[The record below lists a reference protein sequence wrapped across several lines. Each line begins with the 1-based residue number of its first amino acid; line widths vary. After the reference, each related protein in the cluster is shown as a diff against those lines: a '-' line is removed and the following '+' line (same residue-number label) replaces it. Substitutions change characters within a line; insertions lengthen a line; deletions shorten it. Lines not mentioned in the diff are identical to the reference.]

1 MLLHIIS
8 RSAWET
14 AVSHPPYHPPSLD
27 SEGFIHCSTVAQVLT
42 PANERYQGQQDLL
55 LLCIDPEKVTP
66 PLIYEDCYETG
77 QQFPHIY
84 GPLDPAAV
92 VSVVDFPPNSDGSF
106 SLPAVLSLWRDYP
119 ILEFDGAQ
127 TAVLE
132 PHILIKPLDG
142 IPQKCVLCFFQDV
155 IDTLKAEGRLRHIYS
170 LTSEIGPNPV
180 YEMDVDGERI
190 VLAHP
195 GVGAPL
201 AAFFLDELIA
211 LGCRQFIAC
220 GGAGVID
227 ERVGLGH
234 VVIPTAAIR
243 DEGSSY
249 HYLPPAREVRGSETA
264 VRVLQQTLARH
275 HVPHDL
281 GKTWTT
287 DGIYRETAHKVALRK
302 AEGCLTV
309 EMETATFFAVAQFR
323 NVTFGQLLYG
333 GDDLTGDEWDERGW
347 DKLTSTREKLL
358 QLAIEACLVLPTS
371 ESLN

>member
-1 MLLHIIS
+1 MLLHIVA
-8 RSAWET
+8 RSTWET
-14 AVSHPPYHPPSLD
+14 AVSHPPYQPPSLA
-27 SEGFIHCSTVAQVLT
+27 SEGFIHCSTVAQVLK
-42 PANERYQGQQDLL
+42 PANEMYRGQSDLL
-55 LLCIDPEKVTP
+55 LLCIDPEKVAA
-66 PLIYEDCYETG
+66 PLVYEDCYETG

-92 VSVVDFPPNSDGSF
+92 VSVVDFPANPDGSF
-106 SLPAVLSLWRDYP
+106 SLPAVLALWRDYP

-132 PHILIKPLDG
+132 PSILIKPLDG
-142 IPQKCVLCFFQDV
+142 IPSKCVLCFFYDV
-155 IDTLKAEGRLRHIYS
+155 IDNLKAEGRLRHIYD
-170 LTSEIGPNPV
+170 LTSEMGPNPV
-180 YEMDVDGERI
+180 YEMEVNGERI

-201 AAFFLDELIA
+201 AAFFFDELIA

-243 DEGSSY
+243 DEGASY
-249 HYLPPAREVRGSETA
+249 HYLPPSREVKGSETA
-264 VRVLQQTLARH
+264 VRILQQTLNRH

-309 EMETATFFAVAQFR
+309 EMETATFFAIAQFR

-333 GDDLTGDEWDERGW
+333 GDDLTGDAWDERGW
-347 DKLTSTREKLL
+347 DKLTSTRERLL
-358 QLAIEACLVLPTS
+358 QLAIEACLALP
-371 ESLN
+371 